1 MTKRKLLFLTSELEP
16 FNNLSDIAAKISEL
30 PNELASCGLDVRI
43 LMPRFGTIN
52 ERRHKLHEVVR
63 LSGINVM
70 FNDEDFALTV
80 KVASLPN
87 SKHRLQIYFLH
98 NDDFYNRKNDYLDD
112 DGNFFDDNSE
122 RMIFFNRGIMETVRK
137 FGWAPDFIICNGWMT
152 SLVPFYARTLYG
164 ADPIFADSKIFFNVF
179 DEGFKNPLEEK
190 FLNKVLLDGA
200 IAEEK
205 GITFNS
211 ATHTALCQGAIQ
223 YSDAIVLNTHSVES
237 DLNKC
242 IIESKKPTFN
252 RDIPN
257 DNPKAFFEFLD
268 AFKPVVESEG
278 A

>member
-16 FNNLSDIAAKISEL
+16 FNNLSDIATKISEL

-98 NDDFYNRKNDYLDD
+98 NDDFYNRKNDFVDD
-112 DGNFFDDNSE
+112 DGKFFDDNSE

-164 ADPIFADSKIFFNVF
+164 ADPIFSESKIFFNVF
-179 DEGFKNPLEEK
+179 DEGFKNSLEDK
-190 FLNKVLLDGA
+190 FLEKALLDKL
-200 IAEEK
+200 IKEDK
-205 GITFNS
+205 GLEFKP
-211 ATHTALCQGAIQ
+211 ATYTALCKGAIQ
-223 YSDAIVLNTHSVES
+223 YADAVLLNTHSIDSE
-237 DLNKC
+237 LNKC
-242 IIESKKPTFN
+242 IIESKKPIFN
-252 RDIPN
+252 RDSPN
-257 DNPKAFFEFLD
+257 ENPKAFFEFLD
-268 AFKPVVESEG
+268 VFKPVVESEG

>member
-16 FNNLSDIAAKISEL
+16 FNNLSDIASKISEL
-30 PNELASCGLDVRI
+30 PNELAACGLDVRI

-87 SKHRLQIYFLH
+87 SKHRLQVYFLH
-98 NDDFYNRKNDYLDD
+98 NDDFFSRKMDLNDEN
-112 DGNFFDDNSE
+112 GNFYEDNSE
-122 RMIFFNRGIMETVRK
+122 RMIFFNRGVMETVRK

-152 SLVPFYARTLYG
+152 SLMPFYARTVYG
-164 ADPIFADSKIFFNVF
+164 SDPIFSESKIFFNVF
-179 DEGFKNPLEEK
+179 DEGYKNALESK
-190 FLNKVLLDGA
+190 FLDKALLDGS
-200 IAEEK
+200 IDRDK
-205 GITFNS
+205 GKAYED

-223 YSDAIVLNTHSVES
+223 YADGIIVNTHSIDS
-237 DLNKC
+237 ALNAC
-242 IIESKKPTFN
+242 ILNSKKPTFN
-252 RDIPN
+252 RDLSI
-257 DNPKAFFEFLD
+257 DNPRALYNFIEV
-268 AFKPVVESEG
+268 FKPVEESEG